1 MMRTSSAARATA
13 AYLTIFLTFDSFIL
27 SIIVLPLI
35 SVLSI
40 LGKLN
45 RILHHFP
52 VGGRKAGSAGC
63 GSRLSPACNESLSI
77 VSTPIAP
84 GVIRP
89 HAHDRASIGAMARF
103 CVFMRAPGSQHHVS
117 QTRMDDKSALL
128 NQLRIDRGSASVPS
142 GRGRIWLGVAAAIV
156 AIAAVAAWWWTRPGA
171 VPVHIA
177 AAQAIA
183 GDGAAAAGS
192 ILDASGY
199 VVARR
204 QATVASKITAK
215 MVELDIEEGDH
226 VNAGQIIAQ
235 RDYDRQKSLLQGH
248 FVSQSAVDNAQTT
261 VDALRAQLATQ
272 RSNVDVVARALGVA
286 QRNLDDT
293 IVRAPFSGIVTV
305 KAAQP
310 GEMVSPISAGGG
322 FTRTG
327 IGTIVD
333 MDSLEIQVD
342 VNENF
347 INRVRPAQQV
357 SAKLN
362 AYPDWQIPAHVVAV
376 IPTADRSKGTVTV
389 RIALDQKDARI
400 LPEMGV
406 RVSFLADPSLEPG
419 GKPAGGVN
427 LPSNAVQGSGATG
440 TVFVVHGD
448 TVERRAVRLGSS
460 SGDSTTIR
468 SGLAAG
474 ERVAVADFAQ
484 LKDGAKIR
492 VEQ

>member
-1 MMRTSSAARATA
+1 
-13 AYLTIFLTFDSFIL
+13 
-27 SIIVLPLI
+27 
-35 SVLSI
+35 
-40 LGKLN
+40 
-45 RILHHFP
+45 
-52 VGGRKAGSAGC
+52 
-63 GSRLSPACNESLSI
+63 
-77 VSTPIAP
+77 
-84 GVIRP
+84 
-89 HAHDRASIGAMARF
+89 
-103 CVFMRAPGSQHHVS
+103 
-117 QTRMDDKSALL
+117 MDDKSALL
-128 NQLRIDRGSASVPS
+128 NQLRIDRGVAPAAGGRRWMWLSA
-142 GRGRIWLGVAAAIV
+142 AAAIV
-156 AIAAVAAWWWTRPGA
+156 AAAAIAAWWWTKPGA
-171 VPVHIA
+171 VPVHLA
-177 AAQAIA
+177 AAAAIA

-226 VNAGQIIAQ
+226 VKAGQIIAKLDDTNIRAALNEAAAQ
-235 RDYDRQKSLLQGH
+235 LDFSKAGLAETQVNLTNAERDYERQKSLVQKH
-248 FVSQSAVDNAQTT
+248 FVSQAAVDNAQTA

-272 RSNVDVVARALGVA
+272 RSNVDVVARSVSVA
-286 QRNLDDT
+286 ERNLDDT
-293 IVRAPFSGIVTV
+293 IVRAPFSGVVTV

-347 INRVRPAQQV
+347 INRVRPAQQ
-357 SAKLN
+357 ATARLN
-362 AYPDWQIPAHVVAV
+362 AYPDWSIPAHVIAV

-406 RVSFLADPSLEPG
+406 RVSFLADPSQEPG
-419 GKPAGGVN
+419 SKPAAGVT
-427 LPSNAVQGSGATG
+427 LPSSAVQGSGTTG

-448 TVERRAVRLGSS
+448 TVERRAVRLGAGSS
-460 SGDSTTIR
+460 DSTTIL
-468 SGLAAG
+468 SGLTAG
-474 ERVAVADFAQ
+474 EKVAIGDFTQ

>member
-1 MMRTSSAARATA
+1 V
-13 AYLTIFLTFDSFIL
+13 
-27 SIIVLPLI
+27 VL
-35 SVLSI
+35 
-40 LGKLN
+40 
-45 RILHHFP
+45 
-52 VGGRKAGSAGC
+52 
-63 GSRLSPACNESLSI
+63 
-77 VSTPIAP
+77 
-84 GVIRP
+84 
-89 HAHDRASIGAMARF
+89 
-103 CVFMRAPGSQHHVS
+103 
-117 QTRMDDKSALL
+117 
-128 NQLRIDRGSASVPS
+128 
-142 GRGRIWLGVAAAIV
+142 AAAGI
-156 AIAAVAAWWWTRPGA
+156 AAWWWMRPNGVA
-171 VPVHIA
+171 VHIVTA
-177 AAQAIA
+177 RAIA
-183 GDGAAAAGS
+183 GGGAAAGS

-226 VNAGQIIAQ
+226 VKAGQIIAKLDDTNIRAALNQASAQLEYAKASLTETEVNLTNAQ

-248 FVSQSAVDNAQTT
+248 FVSQAAVDNAQTS
-261 VDALRAQLATQ
+261 VDGLRAQLATQ
-272 RSNVDVVARALGVA
+272 RSNVDVVARAMSVA
-286 QRNLDDT
+286 ERNLDDT
-293 IVRAPFSGIVTV
+293 VVRAPFSGVVTV

-310 GEMVSPISAGGG
+310 GEMVSPVSAGGG

-347 INRVRPAQQV
+347 INRVRPGQQ
-357 SAKLN
+357 ATARLN
-362 AYPDWQIPAHVVAV
+362 AYPDWQIPAHVIAV

-406 RVSFLADPSLEPG
+406 RVSFLDEPG
-419 GKPAGGVN
+419 TEPSGKVAAGVT

-440 TVFVVHGD
+440 TVFVAHGE
-448 TVERRAVRLGSS
+448 TVERRVVRLGAGV
-460 SGDSTTIR
+460 GDSITVL
-468 SGLAAG
+468 SGLTAG
-474 ERVAVADFAQ
+474 ERVAVGDFNQ